1 MNQLEDSRPLAESLN
16 NSVMIS
22 QNNGGNIFGRASTIQ
37 DQFMAESDFDAV
49 SHAELAQSIVERP
62 NTMHEMPAKKVSHEI
77 ATGSDAAMTHSI
89 SIGTDIMP
97 GVQQA
102 EAGCNTARVQTSEK
116 MIDTTVVTHEI
127 ASQARTDVRDMGCDG
142 ILT

>member
-1 MNQLEDSRPLAESLN
+1 M
-16 NSVMIS
+16 
-22 QNNGGNIFGRASTIQ
+22 
-37 DQFMAESDFDAV
+37 
-49 SHAELAQSIVERP
+49 
-62 NTMHEMPAKKVSHEI
+62 
-77 ATGSDAAMTHSI
+77 ATGSDNVMTHSI

-102 EAGCNTARVQTSEK
+102 EAGCNTARVMTSEK
-116 MIDTTVVTHEI
+116 MIDTTVKTHEI

>member
-1 MNQLEDSRPLAESLN
+1 
-16 NSVMIS
+16 MIS

-62 NTMHEMPAKKVSHEI
+62 NTMHEMPTKKVSHEI

-127 ASQARTDVRDMGCDG
+127 AS
-142 ILT
+142 